1 MQCGFGILELRKKYR
16 FDFFNGK
23 PLKSDFFENYEQ
35 AVCQAAK
42 HTQDKIFFAVF
53 LPDDTFGGIIQSTTC
68 AAQKLYAPCATD
80 SSGKIGIK
88 LTYGFVV
95 AHR

>member
-53 LPDDTFGGIIQSTTC
+53 LPDGTFGGIIQSTTC
-68 AAQKLYAPCATD
+68 AAD
-80 SSGKIGIK
+80 SDGKIGIK